1 VRETVLP
8 VAIATSAIAD
18 QKILGMKNICKSLEK
33 EMRITTLLVVSLAC
47 LFAPARASA
56 PAPHVVPVKVGLVL
70 IGVTQ
75 GGFAVGADGSSL
87 NADGRVSQE
96 KRLFQAGKQSL
107 LALAGSVSIQD
118 PIGKRVRE
126 EINIGHVAG
135 AWLAAHP
142 DVDLPTADREVNA
155 AVAAAVNKF
164 LSTRA
169 AGTESGAFKFG
180 IVAAGF
186 LDGKPAIIATRYFM
200 PGAKRKTVRSE
211 RTSEPAKPGDMWIF
225 GSSSVPM
232 DLLTGKPNASEKF
245 KADPA
250 VRKFRSSYNTS
261 LVEQDYL
268 SLFDH
273 ILRAAESDQGRK
285 LDGRRAIVAPP
296 NRFATLTAKEG
307 FSWSTVPN

>member
-1 VRETVLP
+1 
-8 VAIATSAIAD
+8 
-18 QKILGMKNICKSLEK
+18 
-33 EMRITTLLVVSLAC
+33 MRTTTLLVVSLAC
-47 LFAPARASA
+47 LFAPARDSA
-56 PAPHVVPVKVGLVL
+56 PAPHVVPAKVGLVL

-75 GGFAVGADGSSL
+75 GGFAVGSDGSSL

-96 KRLFQAGKQSL
+96 QRLFQAGKQSV

-118 PIGKRVRE
+118 PIGKRARE
-126 EINIGHVAG
+126 EVNIGRVAG

-142 DVDLPTADREVNA
+142 DVDLPTAEREVNA

-164 LSTRA
+164 LSART
-169 AGTESGAFKFG
+169 AGAEGGAFKFA
-180 IVAAGF
+180 IVATGF
-186 LDGKPAIIATRYFM
+186 LDGKPAVIATRYFM
-200 PGAKRKTVRSE
+200 PGAKGKTVRSE
-211 RTSEPAKPGDMWIF
+211 RTSAPAKAGDMWIF

-232 DLLTGKPNASEKF
+232 HLLTGKPNTLEKF

-250 VRKFRSSYNTS
+250 VRKFLSSSNTS

-296 NRFATLTAKEG
+296 NRFATLTAKDG
-307 FSWSTVPN
+307 FAWSTVPN